1 MTETDLLVIGGGIN
15 GVGIARDAAGRGLH
29 VTLCDKGDLGGATS
43 SATSKL
49 IHGGLRYLEYY
60 EFRLVRESL
69 AEREVQLRSSP
80 HLTRPMRFIMP
91 HAPGLRPMWMI
102 RIGLFLY
109 DHLGRRR
116 SLPDSKAVALEES
129 GYGAGLRP
137 DLRRGF
143 VYSDCCTDDARL
155 VLANAR
161 AAAELGAR
169 VLPRTRFDGA
179 SLEQHGWQA
188 TLTDTA
194 TDRSSQIR
202 AKGLVNA
209 GGPWVDRVL
218 GTIGQT
224 AQKKQIHLVKG
235 SHIVVP
241 KLHDGDHALILQ
253 NDDKRVV
260 FVIPYQGEYSVIG
273 TTDVPIDTTP
283 DDVGISEGEIEYLCS
298 AVNRYLAAPVDPG
311 KIVWTYSGVRPLFD
325 EGEADP
331 SKMSRDYELEVQAP
345 DDRYPLL
352 SVYGG
357 KLTTY
362 RRLAEQ
368 ALEKLE
374 DFFPQMAPPWTA
386 TAPLPGGDIPGG
398 DFDALLAALSKT
410 YDFIPEPHL
419 RRLAHRHGSRCA
431 DVLGDAQSLDDLGT
445 HFGNGLYAREVDYL
459 REQEWAQTTE
469 DILWRRTKCGL
480 GADPDINDRLEE
492 YLAADVRSPHIPSG
506 RTSAGT

>member
-60 EFRLVRESL
+60 EFRLVREAL
-69 AEREVQLRSSP
+69 AEREVLLRNSA

-109 DHLGRRR
+109 DYLGRRR
-116 SLPDSKAVALEES
+116 SLPDSKAVSLEES
-129 GYGAGLRP
+129 GYGAGLKP

-143 VYSDCCTDDARL
+143 IYSDCWTDDARL
-155 VLANAR
+155 VVANAR

-179 SLEQHGWQA
+179 SLEDDGWRV
-188 TLTDTA
+188 TLTDT
-194 TDRSSQIR
+194 TTGRSSQIR
-202 AKGLVNA
+202 AKGLANA
-209 GGPWVDRVL
+209 AGPWVDRVL
-218 GTIGQT
+218 GSVGQA
-224 AQKKQIHLVKG
+224 AQNKQIHLVKG

-241 KLHDGDHALILQ
+241 KLYEGDHALILQ
-253 NDDKRVV
+253 NKDKRVV
-260 FVIPYQGEYSVIG
+260 FIIPYEGEYSVIG
-273 TTDVPIDTTP
+273 TTDVPIETSP
-283 DDVGISEGEIEYLCS
+283 DGVSISDSEVEYLCDG
-298 AVNRYLAAPVDPG
+298 VNRYLATAVDPSE
-311 KIVWTYSGVRPLFD
+311 IVWTFSGVRPLFD

-345 DDRYPLL
+345 DARYPLL
-352 SVYGG
+352 NVYGG

-362 RRLAEQ
+362 RRLAEH
-368 ALEKLE
+368 AMGKLE
-374 DFFPQMAPPWTA
+374 DFYPQMTSPWTHD
-386 TAPLPGGDIPGG
+386 APLPGGDLSGG
-398 DFDALLAALSKT
+398 DFHALLASLQKT
-410 YDFIPEPHL
+410 YDFIPEPYL

-431 DVLGDAQSLDDLGT
+431 DVLDEARGLDDLGI

-459 REQEWAQTTE
+459 REHEWAQTTE

-480 GADPDINDRLEE
+480 GADPAIDDRLEE
-492 YLAADVRSPHIPSG
+492 YLAADLPKDIV
-506 RTSAGT
+506 AE